1 MNKSNEPAR
10 KVLGKG
16 LSALLPARPSPAA
29 QPPGDAPTT
38 SVGPTTVPI
47 TAISAN
53 KDQPR
58 SHFQQDRLEELAQ
71 SIRANGIIQPLI
83 VTKQGESYQIV
94 AGERRWRAAKIAGL
108 ATVPVVIQE
117 FAADRILEV
126 ALVEN
131 IQRED
136 LNPIEVAR
144 ALDRLVRDFKLSHEE
159 LGQRTGK
166 DRTTITNLLRLLKLP
181 EEVQQLV
188 TEQRLSMGHA
198 RAIAGLTDPANQIEL
213 AEKAAAQGLSVRQV
227 ERAIANRGIKKTAE
241 IVDPKE
247 DPNVAAARQEMERS
261 LGVRVRIVSAG
272 AGRGR
277 VEIDYYSPE
286 DLDRIYKTIVD

>member
-1 MNKSNEPAR
+1 MNKNNEPAR

-16 LSALLPARPSPAA
+16 LSALLPARPPLTPQTSP
-29 QPPGDAPTT
+29 DAPPA
-38 SVGPTTVPI
+38 SAGPTTVPI
-47 TAISAN
+47 NSVEAN

-58 SHFQQDRLEELAQ
+58 THFQQDRLEELAQ

-108 ATVPVVIQE
+108 TTVPVVIQE

-144 ALDRLVRDFKLSHEE
+144 ALERLVRDFKLSHEE

-181 EEVQQLV
+181 QEVQQLV

-198 RAIAGLTDPANQIEL
+198 RAIAGLTDPADQIEL

-227 ERAIANRGIKKTAE
+227 ERTIANRGIKKTAE
-241 IVDPKE
+241 AVDPKE

-277 VEIDYYSPE
+277 VEIDYYSSE
-286 DLDRIYKTIVD
+286 DLDRIYRTIVD